1 MFETN
6 PYNYNPYFPQS
17 MAYGYQQQQQNSQI
31 QGIRFV
37 QGLQE
42 AQSCTIPLGTKSIF
56 MDMNKDVFY
65 LKEMDFNGVSKV
77 TEYEFKPVEHNPVDN
92 SNFITR
98 AEFEKWKEEYEQL
111 VQQRY
116 ASQSAQQFINE
127 QQIDGKQQPTAEYG
141 SVDAVYQNDL
151 SAASESTSG
160 ANVEKQSSL
169 FK

>member
-116 ASQSAQQFINE
+116 ASQSAKQFTNE

>member
-77 TEYEFKPVEHNPVDN
+77 TE
-92 SNFITR
+92 
-98 AEFEKWKEEYEQL
+98 L
-111 VQQRY
+111 
-116 ASQSAQQFINE
+116 
-127 QQIDGKQQPTAEYG
+127 
-141 SVDAVYQNDL
+141 
-151 SAASESTSG
+151 
-160 ANVEKQSSL
+160 
-169 FK
+169 

>member
-98 AEFEKWKEEYEQL
+98 AEFEKWKEEYEQSI
-111 VQQRY
+111 QQSKRV
-116 ASQSAQQFINE
+116 ADVPAQLSQR
-127 QQIDGKQQPTAEYG
+127 QPNGTTAEF
-141 SVDAVYQNDL
+141 YQNNFTQP
-151 SAASESTSG
+151 SQGTGGATYPREESIF
-160 ANVEKQSSL
+160 Q
-169 FK
+169 

>member
-98 AEFEKWKEEYEQL
+98 AEFEKWKKEYEQL

-116 ASQSAQQFINE
+116 ASQSAQQFTNE

>member
-1 MFETN
+1 
-6 PYNYNPYFPQS
+6 
-17 MAYGYQQQQQNSQI
+17 
-31 QGIRFV
+31 
-37 QGLQE
+37 
-42 AQSCTIPLGTKSIF
+42 

-98 AEFEKWKEEYEQL
+98 VEFEKWKEEYEQL

-116 ASQSAQQFINE
+116 ATQSAQQFTNE

-141 SVDAVYQNDL
+141 SIDAVYQNDL
-151 SAASESTSG
+151 SATSESSSG

>member
-116 ASQSAQQFINE
+116 ATQSAQQFANE
-127 QQIDGKQQPTAEYG
+127 QQSTAAEYG
-141 SVDAVYQNDL
+141 PVDAVYKNNVP
-151 SAASESTSG
+151 AASESSSG
-160 ANVEKQSSL
+160 ANAEKQSSL
-169 FK
+169 FE

>member
-98 AEFEKWKEEYEQL
+98 AEYRNKNGEPPQAMADIYNWEHKRIVKQAAQ
-111 VQQRY
+111 VQVV
-116 ASQSAQQFINE
+116 INSY
-127 QQIDGKQQPTAEYG
+127 K
-141 SVDAVYQNDL
+141 
-151 SAASESTSG
+151 
-160 ANVEKQSSL
+160 
-169 FK
+169 

>member
-17 MAYGYQQQQQNSQI
+17 MAYGYQQQQNSQI

-98 AEFEKWKEEYEQL
+98 TEFEKWKEEYEQL

-116 ASQSAQQFINE
+116 ASQPAQQFTNE

-151 SAASESTSG
+151 STASESPSG